1 MKAIRNAVKKE
12 NKGRKLFFLAPDA
25 VYGSLCRNRR
35 GVILF
40 FIYSF
45 SIEILSNCFE
55 FFPMTSFFFVFVFGR
70 NASAM
75 QEKHG
80 FG

>member
-1 MKAIRNAVKKE
+1 MAIADLLKKIFGSKSDRDMKAIRNAVKKE

-40 FIYSF
+40 FNYSSVLRF
-45 SIEILSNCFE
+45 CPTVLS
-55 FFPMTSFFFVFVFGR
+55 SFR
-70 NASAM
+70 
-75 QEKHG
+75 
-80 FG
+80 